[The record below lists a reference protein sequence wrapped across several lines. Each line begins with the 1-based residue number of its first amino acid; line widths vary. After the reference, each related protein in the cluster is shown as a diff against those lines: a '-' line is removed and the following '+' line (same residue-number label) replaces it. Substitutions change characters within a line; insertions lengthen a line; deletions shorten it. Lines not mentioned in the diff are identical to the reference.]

1 MNYHDAPPPQNF
13 DELADWLITVDS
25 QFSPSELHG
34 AIVGALCGAMRLP
47 GKRWA
52 QFGFAVMG
60 SSETI
65 NRQFSELAESV
76 LGGLAR
82 EQFELLSGEDM
93 AFQPY
98 LPDDDETIEQRT
110 DGLSDWCR
118 GFLGGFAE
126 AQVYQQK
133 NAPQNEAGEAIL
145 PPSLP
150 EPVQESLSDLAA
162 IAQATVEDDEYDE
175 DDAELSDD
183 PLELDSLLDE
193 DGESFDFDVADAEA
207 AERDYMEIIEYVRL
221 ASMTV
226 FSEYGWVEII
236 EQQQKQQQK
245 QQQLPAADQPA
256 PPGATQF
263 FKSGNK
269 TMH

>member
-47 GKRWA
+47 AKRWA

-60 SSETI
+60 SSETTH
-65 NRQFSELAESV
+65 RQFSELAESV

-236 EQQQKQQQK
+236 EQQQKQQQ
-245 QQQLPAADQPA
+245 LPAADQPA

>member
-1 MNYHDAPPPQNF
+1 MNHRDTPAPHNF
-13 DELADWLITVDS
+13 DELADWLLTVDS
-25 QFSPSELHG
+25 QFSPAELHG

-47 GKRWA
+47 AARWA

-60 SSETI
+60 ASETI
-65 NRQFSELAESV
+65 NRQFSELAETV

-82 EQFELLSGEDM
+82 EQFELLSSEDM
-93 AFQPY
+93 TFQPF

-110 DGLSDWCR
+110 DSLSDWCR

-126 AQVYQQK
+126 AQVYLQK
-133 NAPQNEAGEAIL
+133 NAPQTESAEPSLAA
-145 PPSLP
+145 SLP
-150 EPVQESLSDLAA
+150 EAVQESLTDLAA
-162 IAQATVEDDEYDE
+162 IAQATVEGDEAYDE
-175 DDAELSDD
+175 DYDAELSDD
-183 PLELDSLLDE
+183 PLALDSILTE
-193 DGESFDFDVADAEA
+193 DGEQLEFEPADAEA
-207 AERDYMEIIEYVRL
+207 AERDYMEIIEYLRL
-221 ASMTV
+221 AAMTV

-236 EQQQKQQQK
+236 EQQQQK
-245 QQQLPAADQPA
+245 QPILAADQPA

>member
-13 DELADWLITVDS
+13 DELADWILTVDS

-34 AIVGALCGAMRLP
+34 AIAGALCGAMRLP
-47 GKRWA
+47 GARWA

-60 SSETI
+60 SPEAI
-65 NRQFSELAESV
+65 NRQFSELAEAV

-93 AFQPY
+93 AFQPF

-126 AQVYQQK
+126 AQVFQQK
-133 NAPQNEAGEAIL
+133 NAAQNDSGEATL
-145 PPSLP
+145 APSLP
-150 EPVQESLSDLAA
+150 EAVQESLSDLAA

-193 DGESFDFDVADAEA
+193 DGESFEFEAADAEA

-236 EQQQKQQQK
+236 EQQQQK
-245 QQQLPAADQPA
+245 QQLPAADQPA
-256 PPGATQF
+256 PPGATKF

>member
-1 MNYHDAPPPQNF
+1 MNYRDAPAPSNF
-13 DELADWLITVDS
+13 DELADWLLTVDS
-25 QFSPSELHG
+25 QFSPAELHG

-47 GKRWA
+47 AARWA

-60 SSETI
+60 ASEMI
-65 NRQFSELAESV
+65 NRQFSELAETV

-82 EQFELLSGEDM
+82 EQFELLSSEDM
-93 AFQPY
+93 TFQPF

-110 DGLSDWCR
+110 DSLSDWCR

-126 AQVYQQK
+126 AQVYKQK
-133 NAPQNEAGEAIL
+133 NAPQSESGESSLAPL
-145 PPSLP
+145 LP
-150 EPVQESLSDLAA
+150 EAVQESLTDLAA
-162 IAQATVEDDEYDE
+162 IAQATVEGDDEYDDE
-175 DDAELSDD
+175 DYEAELSDD
-183 PLELDSLLDE
+183 PLALDSILTE
-193 DGESFDFDVADAEA
+193 DGESFEFEPADAEA
-207 AERDYMEIIEYVRL
+207 AERDYMEIIEYLRL
-221 ASMTV
+221 AAMTV

-236 EQQQKQQQK
+236 EQQQQK
-245 QQQLPAADQPA
+245 QALPASEQPA

>member
-65 NRQFSELAESV
+65 HRQFSELAESV

-236 EQQQKQQQK
+236 EQQQKQQK

>member
-1 MNYHDAPPPQNF
+1 MNYHYAPPPQNF
-13 DELADWLITVDS
+13 DELADWLLTVDS

-34 AIVGALCGAMRLP
+34 AIAGALCGAMRLP
-47 GKRWA
+47 GARWA

-60 SSETI
+60 SSEAI
-65 NRQFSELAESV
+65 NRQFSELAEAV

-82 EQFELLSGEDM
+82 DQFELLSGEDM
-93 AFQPY
+93 AFQPF

-126 AQVYQQK
+126 AQAHQQK
-133 NAPQNEAGEAIL
+133 NAPQNDSRKATLEA
-145 PPSLP
+145 SLP
-150 EPVQESLSDLAA
+150 EAVQESLSDLAA

-193 DGESFDFDVADAEA
+193 DGEAFEFEAADAEA

-236 EQQQKQQQK
+236 DQQQQKQP
-245 QQQLPAADQPA
+245 LPASDQPA
-256 PPGATQF
+256 PPGATKF

>member
-47 GKRWA
+47 AKRWA
-52 QFGFAVMG
+52 QFGFAVIG

-65 NRQFSELAESV
+65 HRQFSELAESA
-76 LGGLAR
+76 LGGMAR

-110 DGLSDWCR
+110 EGLSDWCR

-145 PPSLP
+145 LPSLP
-150 EPVQESLSDLAA
+150 ELVQESLSDIAA
-162 IAQATVEDDEYDE
+162 IAQATVEGDEYDE

-226 FSEYGWVEII
+226 FNEYGWVEII
-236 EQQQKQQQK
+236 EQQQK

>member
-47 GKRWA
+47 AKRWA

-60 SSETI
+60 SSETTH
-65 NRQFSELAESV
+65 RQFSELAESV

-236 EQQQKQQQK
+236 EQQQKQQK